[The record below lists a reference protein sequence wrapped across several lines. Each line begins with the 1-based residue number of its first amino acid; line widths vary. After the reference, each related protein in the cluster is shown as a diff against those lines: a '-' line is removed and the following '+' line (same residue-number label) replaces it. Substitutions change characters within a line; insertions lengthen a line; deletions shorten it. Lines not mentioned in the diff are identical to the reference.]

1 MINDEANIRRDYAQG
16 KLSRATLAADPLVQF
31 DGWLNQAISDNEA
44 DATAMSLA
52 TVNADGQP
60 SARIVLLKGH
70 DAQGFI
76 WYTSYNSQ
84 KGLDL
89 AHNAKAALLFY
100 WRESERQVR
109 ISGSVSQLPLAVSQ
123 AYFQTRPKESQISAL
138 ASAQSEVVAKRAELE
153 ARVEKL
159 KAQYA
164 DGEVPLPPQWGG
176 YVLAPETYEFWQGRV
191 GRLHDRFRYTRT
203 AQDWQIDRL
212 QP

>member
-52 TVNADGQP
+52 TVDSDGQP

-123 AYFQTRPKESQISAL
+123 TYFKTRPKESQISAL
-138 ASAQSEVVAKRAELE
+138 ASAQSEVVANRAELE
-153 ARVEKL
+153 ARVQKL
-159 KAQYA
+159 TAQYA
-164 DGEVPLPPQWGG
+164 DGEVPLPAQWGG

-191 GRLHDRFRYTRT
+191 GRLHDRFRFTKT
-203 AQDWQIDRL
+203 ARDWQIDRL

>member
-16 KLSRATLAADPLVQF
+16 ELSRKTLAEDPLVQF

-52 TVNADGQP
+52 TVNPEGQP
-60 SARIVLLKGH
+60 AVRIVLLKGH
-70 DAQGFI
+70 DARGYI

-109 ISGSVSQLPLAVSQ
+109 ISGSVSQLPLAASQ
-123 AYFQTRPKESQISAL
+123 AYFQTRPKESQLSAL
-138 ASAQSEVVAKRAELE
+138 ASAQSQVVASRAELE
-153 ARVEKL
+153 ARVEEL
-159 KAQYA
+159 KAQYV
-164 DGEVPLPPQWGG
+164 DSDVPLPPQWGG
-176 YVLAPETYEFWQGRV
+176 YLLAPQTYEFWQGRV
-191 GRLHDRFRYTRT
+191 GRLHDRFRYIKT
-203 AQDWQIDRL
+203 ADGWQIDRL